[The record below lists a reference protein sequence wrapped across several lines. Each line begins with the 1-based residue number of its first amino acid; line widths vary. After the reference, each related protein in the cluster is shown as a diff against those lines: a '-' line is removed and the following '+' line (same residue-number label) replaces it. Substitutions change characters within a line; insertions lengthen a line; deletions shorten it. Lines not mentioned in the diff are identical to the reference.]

1 LLKLEISYRGLTFII
16 LSLVAI
22 WAFIELWPVLLLVLI
37 SLILMLGVLPYV
49 EAMADRG
56 VPRSVTVLIF
66 LVATLAVIAGLFS
79 LVVPAMIEEFDNV
92 HDNLPETAREV
103 EEFLASLGINVEL
116 QQRAREF
123 DWNQLISGRAAV
135 DYGQRVLTVTVS
147 VITVM
152 AMTAYLLADTPRL
165 TRFVGQF
172 IPNEKKDDANLLFL
186 SMSRMV
192 GGYLRGQLVLSLT
205 ISLFTFVFLQI
216 IGVPNALAFAVF
228 AGVVDVVPLV
238 GALIAT
244 IAPAG
249 AALQQSPV
257 HTLAVVIGF
266 VLYQQFEDRVLA
278 PRIYGQTLNLPP
290 IIVLIAVLAGAELL
304 GITGVILAL
313 PLTAAGRVLVDYA
326 IETRQIR
333 LAAQAEDQPLA
344 PDSLEAEDKNPGR
357 RRRARPRTQT
367 PRPSPTGRRNRS

>member
-1 LLKLEISYRGLTFII
+1 
-16 LSLVAI
+16 
-22 WAFIELWPVLLLVLI
+22 
-37 SLILMLGVLPYV
+37 
-49 EAMADRG
+49 
-56 VPRSVTVLIF
+56 
-66 LVATLAVIAGLFS
+66 
-79 LVVPAMIEEFDNV
+79 
-92 HDNLPETAREV
+92 
-103 EEFLASLGINVEL
+103 
-116 QQRAREF
+116 
-123 DWNQLISGRAAV
+123 
-135 DYGQRVLTVTVS
+135 
-147 VITVM
+147 
-152 AMTAYLLADTPRL
+152 
-165 TRFVGQF
+165 
-172 IPNEKKDDANLLFL
+172 
-186 SMSRMV
+186 
-192 GGYLRGQLVLSLT
+192 
-205 ISLFTFVFLQI
+205 VFLQI
-216 IGVPNALAFAVF
+216 VGVPNALAFAVF

-278 PRIYGQTLNLPP
+278 PRVYGQTLNLPP

-333 LAAQAEDQPLA
+333 LVSQAEDQPLA

-367 PRPSPTGRRNRS
+367 PRPSPTGRRDRS